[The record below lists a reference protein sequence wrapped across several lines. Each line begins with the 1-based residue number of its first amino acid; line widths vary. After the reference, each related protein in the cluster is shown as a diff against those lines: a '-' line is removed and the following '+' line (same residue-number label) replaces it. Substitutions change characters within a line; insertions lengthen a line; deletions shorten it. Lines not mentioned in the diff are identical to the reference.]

1 MLKVYESLP
10 NWSLDEMVAHS
21 DAVVVGT
28 VVRKMGTKRSPNGY
42 SADYDYVFKDYELAV
57 EQSVFPS
64 GLPQRIAILTEAGIA
79 SNDSNLQVSRAVK
92 GPEFEAG
99 ERVMVFLERV
109 RSEVLNETGH
119 SIPEGFTQETYYRV
133 IVSAGYGKLSPTRGV
148 WKDSRSRQEV
158 TISEVEGS
166 RSQ

>member
-1 MLKVYESLP
+1 
-10 NWSLDEMVAHS
+10 MVAHS

-28 VVRKMGTKRSPNGY
+28 IIRKMGTKRSPNGY
-42 SADYDYVFKDYELAV
+42 STDYDYVFKDYELEV
-57 EQSVFPS
+57 EQSIFPS

-109 RSEVLNETGH
+109 RSEVLEACGRTAVHVRRSPSRRLRGQGANNIERLNDTPDDAAFITKGGVNYF
-119 SIPEGFTQETYYRV
+119 ILLAKV
-133 IVSAGYGKLSPTRGV
+133 YGLIG
-148 WKDSRSRQEV
+148 
-158 TISEVEGS
+158 G
-166 RSQ
+166 